1 MLRIDAIEQYGRRDT
16 FEIQGIPELPYDNPQ
31 QLVIEVARLAD
42 IEVEANDISIAHRLP
57 SKKQG
62 KIIVKFTRRAKR
74 NEFYDARKKLRTKRS
89 KDLPMVYAVPK
100 SSTVSHRSR
109 IYINESL
116 TPYRKRLFNRILEF
130 KRTHNYKYLWTNNGR
145 IMLRESESSQPQC
158 FVSYADFDKYPDQ
171 LSHYY

>member
-1 MLRIDAIEQYGRRDT
+1 M
-16 FEIQGIPELPYDNPQ
+16 
-31 QLVIEVARLAD
+31 
-42 IEVEANDISIAHRLP
+42 
-57 SKKQG
+57 
-62 KIIVKFTRRAKR
+62 KFTPRAKR

-89 KDLPMVYAVPK
+89 KDLPMVYAVPE